1 MMSAILNAFKS
12 PAPGSVN
19 GDKELRGM
27 KRKAKGDPYEEIDDD
42 DAVHKTPSSI
52 RTRSRISS
60 EAPSSSI
67 KARTSSTAKSNTN
80 KRRSRSLGV
89 RKDDIVDESRA
100 NASTSTN
107 TTRSKGTQATRL
119 QPQPQEDNVESSLV
133 PVADMGLPDSSTGDN
148 TNTTPN
154 GPTKDE
160 TKPTH
165 KTRGSSDEKGKA
177 KATQVDHAEDPAEEE
192 QAESGERDEREEHE
206 VHSLLEHRMSSDGS
220 GKVEL
225 LVHWVGEGEDEATWE
240 LEEEIQR
247 GAGETLYTYWKSQG
261 GRINALF
268 IKPKN
273 APPETYH
280 VLKLLGHEKKIRGG
294 FEFEV
299 QWVGHPPTRGET
311 SKEAESKL
319 RKIAPEALD
328 QYWESVG
335 GRERFL
341 AKRGRNKKA
350 RIE

>member
-1 MMSAILNAFKS
+1 MMPAILNMFAKS

-19 GDKELRGM
+19 GDKESRGM
-27 KRKAKGDPYEEIDDD
+27 KRKAKGDPYDEIDDD
-42 DAVHKTPSSI
+42 EPVQKTPSNL

-67 KARTSSTAKSNTN
+67 KARPSSIGKPN

-89 RKDDIVDESRA
+89 RKDDTVDGSRA
-100 NASTSTN
+100 NASEN
-107 TTRSKGTQATRL
+107 NTRSRETQATRL
-119 QPQPQEDNVESSLV
+119 QRQHEEEYTKSSLV
-133 PVADMGLPDSSTGDN
+133 PVADMGLPESSTDN
-148 TNTTPN
+148 NISTTSNDPAKES
-154 GPTKDE
+154 KDE
-160 TKPTH
+160 SRSVDKIH
-165 KTRGSSDEKGKA
+165 DAGNEKGTA
-177 KATQVDHAEDPAEEE
+177 KATQLDDAEK
-192 QAESGERDEREEHE
+192 ERTEVDEREEHE
-206 VHSLLEHRMSSDGS
+206 VYSLLEHRMASDGS

-225 LVHWVGEGEDEATWE
+225 LVHWAGEEEDEATWE

-247 GAGETLYTYWKSQG
+247 GAGETLYTYWKAQG

-280 VLKLLGHEKKIRGG
+280 VFKILGHEKKTRGG

-311 SKEAESKL
+311 SVEAEPKL
-319 RKIAPEALD
+319 RKIAPEALH

-335 GRERFL
+335 GREKFL

-350 RIE
+350 RTE